1 MVIDMNT
8 NTITETIT
16 DTLTDTVPSAIA
28 GTLSDVGSI
37 IETVPGVVVDSVDA
51 GVTSGRRFARKAA
64 GHVPGVSAPT
74 SNRRWWLMAALLAT
88 LAVVGT
94 VWYTRR
100 SSNDSSGSDADVA
113 NIDAR
118 RHVA

>member
-8 NTITETIT
+8 NTITETV
-16 DTLTDTVPSAIA
+16 TDTVPHAIA
-28 GTLSDVGSI
+28 DALSDVGSVL
-37 IETVPGVVVDSVDA
+37 ETVPELVAGGVDA
-51 GVTSGRRFARKAA
+51 GVTGGRRFARRAA
-64 GHVPGVSAPT
+64 DHVPGVST
-74 SNRRWWLMAALLAT
+74 TGSNRRWWLIAAVLAT

-100 SSNDSSGSDADVA
+100 SSSDGTSASDADVP

-118 RHVA
+118 RSVA